1 MSMRSFFCLFPT
13 THPSLSLLK
22 IQQDMTQSEL
32 SQLIAALRAET
43 QQNAVSPDSLGAIL
57 EKMVERIE
65 QASAI
70 SPLDRVITLSSTGL
84 LPDLPSAEEMR
95 TLYLI
100 DGNIWGFVR
109 CARNTASTNSMT
121 IRTSSKSGR
130 KTCRNGCSPTWAR
143 P

>member
-1 MSMRSFFCLFPT
+1 
-13 THPSLSLLK
+13 
-22 IQQDMTQSEL
+22 MTQSEL
-32 SQLIAALRAET
+32 SQLIAALRVET

-84 LPDLPSAEEMR
+84 LPDSPSADEMR

-100 DGNIWGFVR
+100 NGQSTYLKE
-109 CARNTASTNSMT
+109 NTSFEYITEN
-121 IRTSSKSGR
+121 RY
-130 KTCRNGCSPTWAR
+130 
-143 P
+143 

>member
-1 MSMRSFFCLFPT
+1 
-13 THPSLSLLK
+13 
-22 IQQDMTQSEL
+22 MTQSEL

-43 QQNAVSPDSLGAIL
+43 QQNAVGAIL

-84 LPDLPSAEEMR
+84 LPDSPSADEMR

-100 DGNIWGFVR
+100 NGQSTYLKE
-109 CARNTASTNSMT
+109 NTSFEYITEN
-121 IRTSSKSGR
+121 RY
-130 KTCRNGCSPTWAR
+130 
-143 P
+143 

>member
-1 MSMRSFFCLFPT
+1 
-13 THPSLSLLK
+13 
-22 IQQDMTQSEL
+22 MTQSEL

-84 LPDLPSAEEMR
+84 LPDSPSADEMR

-100 DGNIWGFVR
+100 NGQSTYLKE
-109 CARNTASTNSMT
+109 NTSFEYITEN
-121 IRTSSKSGR
+121 RY
-130 KTCRNGCSPTWAR
+130 
-143 P
+143 

>member
-1 MSMRSFFCLFPT
+1 
-13 THPSLSLLK
+13 
-22 IQQDMTQSEL
+22 MTQSEL

-70 SPLDRVITLSSTGL
+70 SPL
-84 LPDLPSAEEMR
+84 EMR

-100 DGNIWGFVR
+100 NGQSTYLKE
-109 CARNTASTNSMT
+109 NTSFEYITEN
-121 IRTSSKSGR
+121 RY
-130 KTCRNGCSPTWAR
+130 
-143 P
+143 